1 MNRITILLTALLA
14 LPLSAN
20 AQWYLFPLTEEE
32 EKTAQTTKPE
42 EKTVSTP
49 AQTPA
54 AQAQEAVIEETPAA
68 ETEEEDI
75 YTMDKADVINVSL
88 ILPMNL
94 GGKASANFIEM
105 YSGALLAAR
114 DLGEQGLDINL
125 SVYDSDSEESLITE
139 DVLKSSDVIIGP
151 VSTDALLTNISKAP
165 KKRFVSPLE
174 PKAAALVDSSYVIQ
188 APSQSNAQVD
198 ELIQWLIN
206 ESVAG
211 DDIILVKDSVQSA
224 IGEQTAYLLSK
235 LGTSGLRY
243 KTTYLPSSITPSSIG
258 NTRYVIASERD
269 SYIATAV
276 RQIGISSMKRKKSD
290 LYIYGTSRVR
300 NAKGVELQYL
310 YRANARITM
319 NYAVDY
325 SDPKT
330 REFIL
335 AYRALFKDEP
345 ASFAF
350 QGYDVMNYFTKICA
364 KYGRKWYKKL
374 PEYSERGLQSN
385 FKFVE
390 TEAKGNINTAVR
402 KVCFNPDSSITVQ

>member
-1 MNRITILLTALLA
+1 MNKLTILLTVLLA

-32 EKTAQTTKPE
+32 EKTAQTIQPE

-49 AQTPA
+49 AKTPA
-54 AQAQEAVIEETPAA
+54 AQAQEAVIEEIPAA
-68 ETEEEDI
+68 EDGEEDI
-75 YTMDKADVINVSL
+75 YTMDKTDVINVSL

-94 GGKASANFIEM
+94 GGKASANFVEM

-114 DLGEQGLDINL
+114 DLGNQGLDINL

-151 VSTDALLTNISKAP
+151 VSTDALIACMGKAP

-174 PKAAALVDSSYVIQ
+174 PKAAALADSSYVIQ
-188 APSQSNAQVD
+188 VPSQSYAQVD
-198 ELIQWLIN
+198 ELIQWLMD

-211 DDIILVKDSVQSA
+211 DDIILVKDSVRSA

-243 KTTYLPSSITPSSIG
+243 KTTYLPSDITPSSIG
-258 NTRYVIASERD
+258 NTRYLIASERD

-276 RQIGISSMKRKKSD
+276 RQIGIESMKRNKND

-385 FKFVE
+385 FKFAE
-390 TEAKGNINTAVR
+390 TDTKGNVNTAVR
-402 KVCFNPDSSITVQ
+402 RVCFNPDSSITVQ